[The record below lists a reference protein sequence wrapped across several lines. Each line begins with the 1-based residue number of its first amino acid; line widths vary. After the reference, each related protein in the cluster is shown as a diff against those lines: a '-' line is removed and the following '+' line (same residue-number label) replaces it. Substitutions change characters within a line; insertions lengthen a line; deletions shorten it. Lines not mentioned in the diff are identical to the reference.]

1 VLIRSASNRKHK
13 RWQAGLVGIGDD
25 GLALAAA
32 ASIRDVQ
39 MYSRADMKS
48 AGVHVL
54 KVETQ
59 IHCEDRW
66 KRGRKLTSS
75 PGSCAVW
82 CRRLQDG
89 ATTAA
94 DDDTLALSLVARA
107 AEPGCSRCLRPV
119 TNARRR

>member
-48 AGVHVL
+48 ARVHVL

-66 KRGRKLTSS
+66 KKRKETNLESWIVRGVV
-75 PGSCAVW
+75 P
-82 CRRLQDG
+82 
-89 ATTAA
+89 TAA
-94 DDDTLALSLVARA
+94 GRSCDGGGR
-107 AEPGCSRCLRPV
+107 
-119 TNARRR
+119 